1 MQVEPVGLGVGP
13 GCTGT
18 RARRS
23 KPGSTLTDGPEVRTA
38 YCQSVHGF
46 IRYVKR

>member
-13 GCTGT
+13 GRTEA

-23 KPGSTLTDGPEVRTA
+23 RPGSTLTDGPEVRTA
-38 YCQSVHGF
+38 YCQRVNGF